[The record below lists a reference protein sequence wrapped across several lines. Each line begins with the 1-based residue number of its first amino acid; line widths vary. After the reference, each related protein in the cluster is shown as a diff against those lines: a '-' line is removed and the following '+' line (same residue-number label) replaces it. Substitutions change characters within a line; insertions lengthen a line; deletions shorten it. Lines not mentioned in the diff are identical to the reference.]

1 VPVVKRSVDD
11 IGPAFATMTEKG
23 IQALVVLSDPI
34 EFANRRRIIELAAQ
48 NRIPAVYSW
57 REEAVEGGLL
67 AYGADIADL
76 LRRSASYVAKL
87 LQGAKAA
94 ELPIEQA
101 ERFHLVINLK
111 TANALGITI
120 PPQLLALADE
130 VIE

>member
-1 VPVVKRSVDD
+1 
-11 IGPAFATMTEKG
+11 MTEKG